1 MLDTEIEEPWRAV
14 KESYP
19 DAVVFH
25 EVRGLFVVKGRD
37 VEVLSREFG
46 IESGSTWLGF
56 DDCQALGYMTELAK
70 RGYHVVRA
78 SAGQVSHVRPPLDR
92 RREIQRQRANGRF
105 LAVEPTLLFDQRE
118 IERTT
123 SARWL
128 KQRAYE
134 ELLGSFERWL
144 RGGDWRSLRDYGEVY
159 VYPVGDWY
167 EVDLEL
173 TSMLEGHVL
182 LLAKAALTTERKL
195 PCHVVEP
202 HCRRNGHRSRRSNP
216 TATQDS
222 PTPRLGQLS
231 FGDLDGG
238 WTR

>member
-1 MLDTEIEEPWRAV
+1 M
-14 KESYP
+14 
-19 DAVVFH
+19 
-25 EVRGLFVVKGRD
+25 
-37 VEVLSREFG
+37 EVLRKEFD
-46 IESGSTWLGF
+46 IESGSTWFGF
-56 DDCQALGYMTELAK
+56 DDGEASVYMTELAK
-70 RGYHVVRA
+70 RGYAVVRA
-78 SAGQVSHVRPPLDR
+78 SNGQVSHVKPPADR
-92 RREIQRQRANGRF
+92 IREIRRQRAQARF

-118 IERTT
+118 IERAT

-128 KQRAYE
+128 KQRGYE

-202 HCRRNGHRSRRSNP
+202 QCRRNGHRSRRSSP
-216 TATQDS
+216 TVAQES
-222 PTPRLGQLS
+222 RTPRLGQLS
-231 FGDLDGG
+231 FRDLGGD
-238 WTR
+238 WTA

>member
-25 EVRGLFVVKGRD
+25 EGRGLFVVKGRD

-46 IESGSTWLGF
+46 IESGSTWFGF

-70 RGYHVVRA
+70 RGYAVVSVSSGR
-78 SAGQVSHVRPPLDR
+78 VSHVKPPADR
-92 RREIQRQRANGRF
+92 RRRIQRQRAEGRF
-105 LAVEPTLLFDQRE
+105 LAVEPTLLFDRRE
-118 IERTT
+118 IERVT
-123 SARWL
+123 SGRWL
-128 KQRAYE
+128 RQRGYE

-144 RGGDWRSLRDYGEVY
+144 QGGDWHSLRDYGEVY

-182 LLAKAALTTERKL
+182 LLAKAALATERKL

-202 HCRRNGHRSRRSNP
+202 QRRRNGHRSRRSRQ
-216 TATQDS
+216 TVAQDS
-222 PTPRLGQLS
+222 QTPRLGQLS